1 VGGSQLK
8 WFLGIAIIAVLFAVI
23 AGPRIERSMQDD
35 GPPQGGAQGVS
46 PP

>member
-8 WFLGIAIIAVLFAVI
+8 WFLGVAIIAVLFGVI

-35 GPPQGGAQGVS
+35 VPPQGGAQGAS
-46 PP
+46 TP